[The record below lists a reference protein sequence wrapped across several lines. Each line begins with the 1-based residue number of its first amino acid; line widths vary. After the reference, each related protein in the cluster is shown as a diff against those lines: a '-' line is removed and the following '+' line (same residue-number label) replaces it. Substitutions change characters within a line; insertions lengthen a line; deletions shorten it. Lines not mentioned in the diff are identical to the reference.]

1 MKTMSAAQF
10 KTHCLTAM
18 DEVRATRDPVV
29 ITKRGRPVAKLVPAD
44 AVRDD
49 FIGHLEGLV
58 KVQGDIESPVEPPE
72 NWAVLR

>member
-10 KTHCLTAM
+10 KTHCLTVM
-18 DEVRATRDPVV
+18 DEVCATREPVV

-49 FIGHLEGLV
+49 FIGRLEGLV
-58 KVQGDIESPVEPPE
+58 KIQGDIESPVEPPE
-72 NWAVLR
+72 SWEVLR